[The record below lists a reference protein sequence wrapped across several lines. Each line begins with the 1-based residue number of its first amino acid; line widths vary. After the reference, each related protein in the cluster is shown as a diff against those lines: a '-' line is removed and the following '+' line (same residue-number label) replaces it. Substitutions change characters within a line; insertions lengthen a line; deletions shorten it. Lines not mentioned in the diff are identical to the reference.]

1 MANNSALAWYRA
13 RWEKTAVPRQAG
25 FSDYCYVWDMKWVS
39 RNCQGASLSGLAS
52 ACSVQPALG
61 ILMPTCLF
69 PTGWFQSCMSVAN
82 QHRALVTAANRRR
95 ALVTAAN
102 QNRALVTAANQHLG
116 LWLLQPIRIGLLV
129 TAANQHLGL
138 WLLRPISIGLWLM
151 WASVIGNWLFIFL
164 CQILYISG
172 HFHTSWAEVAEMEV
186 VFFHFSWSP

>member
-25 FSDYCYVWDMKWVS
+25 FSDYCYVWDMRWVS

-102 QNRALVTAANQHLG
+102 QNRAFGYCSQSASRSLVTAANQH
-116 LWLLQPIRIGLLV
+116 RALV
-129 TAANQHLGL
+129 NVG
-138 WLLRPISIGLWLM
+138 ISHWQL
-151 WASVIGNWLFIFL
+151 A
-164 CQILYISG
+164 LYISVPNTVYQWSFSYFLG
-172 HFHTSWAEVAEMEV
+172 RSSWNGSGVLSLLLV
-186 VFFHFSWSP
+186 SIV